1 VTLHCLSVRRPYDGA
16 ATSTPWIMWC
26 VVFFGS
32 SLVGPW
38 PSPVGM
44 AVRPDRCRLKEPA
57 SREDVDFEH
66 CVDLSLP

>member
-38 PSPVGM
+38 PY
-44 AVRPDRCRLKEPA
+44 RCRLKEPA